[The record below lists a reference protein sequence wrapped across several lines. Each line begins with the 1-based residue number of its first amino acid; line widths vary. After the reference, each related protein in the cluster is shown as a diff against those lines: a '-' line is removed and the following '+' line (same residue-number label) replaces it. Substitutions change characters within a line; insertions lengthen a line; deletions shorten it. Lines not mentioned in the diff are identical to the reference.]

1 MISNGLIIEETII
14 FSKVFYN
21 YYPLNFLYIIFY
33 EKSFNEKNSQYKK
46 YIMITKQKLKIL

>member
-33 EKSFNEKNSQYKK
+33 EKSFNEKNSRYKK